1 MQASVMIS
9 SVVSDSIPVGDLDAL
24 NESWTDHE
32 ALTARLKVGKKPRDI
47 DFDAIREEIRRHLK
61 RKYGFK
67 AWIFEKEFGSG
78 HNPAEEIILQV
89 KSAHLVIAVFGSRL
103 GFKVGDQDPLTPTL
117 REWRA
122 ALETPL
128 KFRLFRFAGS
138 LPTDQLTG
146 DLGTVITALTDF
158 KMGSGY
164 LQFEDTAQLFLLIDQ
179 TVQNYLNEAVV
190 RYARDAVAKTP
201 NEEAETWALTS
212 FRRRSEL
219 MQKSLR
225 TIAAE
230 LGNQDGMLR
239 VGKHIQPVCLQS
251 VPDSFGSADAR
262 KFVSYVF
269 DDEGTERTAGDPGRL
284 AIIACFKGVTDG
296 QIRRFMGNVERIE
309 VYPATWGFYAADPP
323 SGQQAIFLRNCTNSL
338 AMAANLSDAIDWLGR
353 RAASLQKLAERRGRI
368 LDLDAAARSGQP
380 AKRA

>member
-9 SVVSDSIPVGDLDAL
+9 SVVNDSIPCGDLEL
-24 NESWTDHE
+24 LKEFWTDHDGL
-32 ALTARLKVGKKPRDI
+32 AVRLKVGKKPKDV

-78 HNPAEEIILQV
+78 HNPAEEIVLQV
-89 KSAHLVIAVFGSRL
+89 KSAHLVIAVFGSRV
-103 GFKVGDQDPLTPTL
+103 GFNVGDQDPLTPTL

-138 LPTDQLTG
+138 LPTDQLAG
-146 DLGTVITALTDF
+146 ELGTLMAALTGF
-158 KMGSGY
+158 KMSSGY
-164 LQFEDTAQLFLLIDQ
+164 LQFNDTAQLLLLIDE
-179 TVQNYLNEAVV
+179 TVQKYLNDAVV
-190 RYARDAVAKTP
+190 RYAHDAVAKTP

-219 MQKSLR
+219 MQDSLK

-230 LGNQDGMLR
+230 LGAEDGMLR
-239 VGKHIQPVCLQS
+239 IGKYVQPICLQS

-269 DDEGTERTAGDPGRL
+269 DDEGTDRSAGDPGRL

-323 SGQQAIFLRNCTNSL
+323 SGQQAVYLRNCTNSL
-338 AMAANLSDAIDWLGR
+338 AMAANLSDAIDWLTR
-353 RAASLQKLAERRGRI
+353 RAAPLQKLAERRGRI
-368 LDLDAAARSGQP
+368 LDLDAARSTKP